1 MDRLRGKARAE
12 GSGGWVA
19 MVLLLTAAFLML
31 FLLALPWILSR
42 PGVGEALLREFE
54 ERTGQ
59 GLSIETWHVR
69 LFPSVRLELIN
80 VQVQDRGAAAPL
92 FSADRLEITLQILP
106 LLGGR
111 IVGKDLIVDGPRVT
125 VGRGH
130 DGTWSVGEAGRDP
143 SSDGS
148 ARPFAWLQMVRN
160 VLVTSGTITV
170 VDGTGRT
177 LRTPIRIVVTQ
188 ATLSSEV
195 PGRHVRLH
203 FSGEIPQE
211 RATAAL
217 TLDGSLTLN
226 SDGSEPQAEGD
237 LRLHRI
243 DIRHLVSVWAG
254 LEPLS
259 DGFVGP
265 AQLTAHLRLS
275 PRTDGYDLAA
285 DEWKAELSDL
295 SLQGTAELAGLGTPH
310 ARYSATLS
318 AAPMTL
324 ARALSQI
331 PTAWVSNQVRSQA
344 AEHGIDGLVTM
355 QSMALSG
362 LLEPGSRPSV
372 RGLIEV
378 RNGRLT
384 LDPRYPSVESLS
396 GRIAYD
402 MEQIRMTGLRAQWG
416 PVRLTGEDLLLTQW
430 IDDPHIDVRIL
441 GTAPLAGVIDSARR
455 IEEFP
460 LLRELLT
467 QVQPATGDVEMVAH
481 VLGQPAGGTRLAVV
495 DIQVM
500 LRDAGFHSALLLA
513 PVRHVQA
520 RIRVK
525 PTLVTIEHLE
535 GLIGPAK
542 LESHGTV
549 TMTGGTAYS
558 DVTVSLSAEAA
569 ELWSLV
575 EKEFD
580 LSPRPDLDGTMRM
593 QASVTGVVGEP
604 RVKGRL
610 DLGSVALRIPNVLTK
625 PRHVAAAVEFDARLS
640 GDRVV
645 TFRHMGLLFPPIKIA
660 GAGTLG
666 LSGDMD
672 FAVDVSSGTLSVKNL
687 PAGIAL
693 GPIKAGTLDAT
704 VHVEGQ
710 AKERSTWRASGLVR
724 FDRGAVAV
732 DGLNE
737 PVRDAFVTL
746 WFDQD
751 DIQIQ
756 RMTFHLGGGDLRVSG
771 SVRHWAEAPEVR
783 VVVESSQLDVAAFV
797 PPRRVASPRSQDRHT
812 GKAWWS
818 DGKLEAF
825 VFVDHVYYR
834 TFLLTDLS
842 SRVLWEHGLL
852 TVDRISGDTNEGHV
866 AGRVK
871 VRGVGQ
877 RLRQAQST
885 FRMDG
890 IPVERLLAVAGE
902 TPVMTGWL
910 TARGNVQMEFERTG
924 PALGGVTSRRPVQ
937 IVIEDGKILRVPVIS
952 KLLSVMN
959 LPALLQG
966 EVDLAKDGLPL
977 DRLKAVVTVN
987 NGVFHAKEFLLD
999 SPVLKISGTG
1009 RYDLMADEFDM
1020 VLATSP
1026 LGSYSAMLKRVPLFG
1041 RLLAGDRKGF
1051 DTAVF
1056 ELKGSAN
1063 NPDIRYLPAESLM
1076 TGVKGTAQLA
1086 FDILVNAITLPA
1098 QAFSMVE
1105 EEVGDGEREDF

>member
-1 MDRLRGKARAE
+1 MTCSMRKSAARGVD
-12 GSGGWVA
+12 GGVV
-19 MVLLLTAAFLML
+19 MVLLLLATL
-31 FLLALPWILSR
+31 FMVGLLALPWILNR
-42 PGVGEALLREFE
+42 PAVGEALLREFE

-59 GLSIETWHVR
+59 GLSVETWHVR
-69 LFPSVRLELIN
+69 LFPSIRLELIN
-80 VQVQDRGAAAPL
+80 VQVHDRAAATPL
-92 FSADRLEITLQILP
+92 FSADRLEITLQVLP

-125 VGRGH
+125 VSRSHG
-130 DGTWSVGEAGRDP
+130 GTWSVGETGRDS

-160 VLVTSGTITV
+160 VLVTGGAITV
-170 VDGTGRT
+170 IDGDGLT
-177 LRTPIRIVVTQ
+177 LRSPIRIVAAQ

-195 PGRHVRLH
+195 PGRHARVRL
-203 FSGEIPQE
+203 SGEIPQE
-211 RATAAL
+211 RTTAAL
-217 TLDGSLTLN
+217 TLDGTLTLN
-226 SDGSEPQAEGD
+226 SDGSEPQAEGE
-237 LRLHRI
+237 LRLHHI
-243 DIRHLVSVWAG
+243 DVRHLVSVWAG
-254 LEPLS
+254 LEPVS
-259 DGFVGP
+259 DGLVGP

-275 PRTDGYDLAA
+275 SKADGYGLAA

-295 SLQGTAELAGLGTPH
+295 SLQGTAELAGLGTPQ

-318 AAPMTL
+318 APPVTL
-324 ARALSQI
+324 TRVLSQI
-331 PTAWVSNQVRSQA
+331 PTAWVSKQVRSHA
-344 AEHGIDGLVTM
+344 SEHGIDGLVTM

-362 LLEPGSRPSV
+362 LLVPASRPSV

-378 RNGRLT
+378 RNGRFT
-384 LDPRYPSVESLS
+384 LDPRYPSLEALS

-402 MEQIRMTGLRAQWG
+402 MEQIRVTGLRAQWG
-416 PVRLTGEDLLLTQW
+416 PVRLTGEDLLMTQW
-430 IDDPHIDVRIL
+430 VDDPHIDVRIL
-441 GTAPLAGVIDSARR
+441 GTAPLEGVIDSMRR

-460 LLRELLT
+460 LLRELSA

-481 VLGQPAGGTRLAVV
+481 VLGQPADGKRLAVV
-495 DIQVM
+495 DVQV
-500 LRDAGFHSALLLA
+500 LLHDAGFRSALFLA
-513 PVRHVQA
+513 PVRKVQA
-520 RIRVK
+520 RIHVK

-535 GLIGPAK
+535 GLIGPAR

-549 TMTGGTAYS
+549 TMTDGTAYS
-558 DVTVSLSAEAA
+558 DVKVNLSTEAA
-569 ELWSLV
+569 ELWSLF

-580 LSPRPDLDGTMRM
+580 LGPRPDVGGTMRM

-604 RVKGRL
+604 RITGRL

-625 PRHVAAAVEFDARLS
+625 PLHAAAAVEFDARLS

-645 TFRHMGLLFPPIKIA
+645 TVRHMGLLFPPIKIV
-660 GAGTLG
+660 GAGTLR

-672 FAVDVSSGTLSVKNL
+672 FAADVSSGTLSVKKL
-687 PAGIAL
+687 PAGIVL

-704 VHVEGQ
+704 LHVEGQ

-732 DGLNE
+732 DGLND

-746 WFDQD
+746 RFDQD

-756 RMTFHLGGGDLRVSG
+756 RMAFHLGGGDLRVSG
-771 SVRHWAEAPEVR
+771 SVRRWAEAPEAR
-783 VVVESSQLDVAAFV
+783 LIVESSQLDVAAFV
-797 PPRRVASPRSQDRHT
+797 PTRRDASPRSQDRPA

-818 DGKLEAF
+818 NGRLEAF
-825 VFVDHVYYR
+825 VFVDHAYYQK
-834 TFLLTDLS
+834 FLLTDLS

-866 AGRVK
+866 GGRVK
-871 VRGVGQ
+871 ARGVGQ
-877 RLRQAQST
+877 RLRQAQSA

-890 IPVERLLAVAGE
+890 VPIERLMTVVGA

-910 TARGNVQMEFERTG
+910 TTRGNVQMVFERTG
-924 PALGGVTSRRPVQ
+924 PLLGGMTSRRPIQ
-937 IVIEDGKILRVPVIS
+937 IVIEDGRILRVPAIS

-977 DRLKAVVTVN
+977 DRLKVVLTVN
-987 NGVFHAKEFLLD
+987 NGVFQAKEFLLD

-1041 RLLAGDRKGF
+1041 RLLAGDRQGF

-1063 NPDIRYLPAESLM
+1063 NPNIRYLPAESLM

-1086 FDILVNAITLPA
+1086 FDILVNAIKLPT
-1098 QAFSMVE
+1098 QAFSMIE
-1105 EEVGDGEREDF
+1105 EEIDEGEREDF